1 MTESAQKLMNQVQKT
16 GKSQGDITLRKY
28 REDPVTGCLCL
39 GWPLQ
44 WQDTALP
51 PSQAFKASDTARN
64 IFSASISLAQASNP
78 QERESR
84 LLAHMPEGR
93 ERGSLTVALPPTKS
107 LNRCIPC
114 IKKSNSLRFLASLC
128 SMRDLSSLT
137 RDWTCVPWIGSVGE
151 VLTIGLLRK
160 FQ

>member
-16 GKSQGDITLRKY
+16 GKSQGDITLRKH

-39 GWPLQ
+39 GWPLL
-44 WQDTALP
+44 WRDTTLS

-64 IFSASISLAQASNP
+64 IFPASVSLAQASNP
-78 QERESR
+78 QERESK

-107 LNRCIPC
+107 LIPC
-114 IKKSNSLRFLASLC
+114 IKKSNSLHFLASLWG
-128 SMRDLSSLT
+128 MRDLSSPT
-137 RDWTCVPWIGSVGE
+137 RDWTCIPWIGSVDE
-151 VLTIGLLRK
+151 VLTSGLLGR